1 MRRLT
6 AILIFLLV
14 FAVSVSAQEERV
26 RLTGVVKNDEG
37 RPVGG
42 LVVTAT
48 AEGAVPV
55 RSLTDRDG
63 NFQLLLRPGIWTL
76 SAARL
81 GGQPIISREIRL
93 REGDVLEIELVEGA
107 VYEKIKRAENP
118 PATLPDSGVREVPD
132 ALQSVNFDAATL
144 DDTGKRAA
152 VELSLLTDSVLAL
165 ARQRIAGQLAT
176 NQFNASFWLVDQLS
190 ENSEEGTGELR
201 LDSEG
206 EGQWRDDGFRLG
218 VDMGKNNWLGNV
230 MAEND
235 LMVGVPV
242 NVTIGLRQDRLASL
256 LESISGAAGRPDSGG
271 TPRVSLNG
279 IDNNRSWDD
288 LIRNNTAAESAL
300 PSGDAVFNLGF
311 SHQAERSFALSLRSL
326 FNELRSHIGS
336 LYGPMKDAYNSDAP
350 GSSEAFARSASFG
363 VEKTFLEGLR
373 GTVQYNYSEATGL
386 DIQSVNLH
394 FEDIQDFERF
404 LETGLRRD
412 LSTTVEAAFGAT
424 GTRVKVNYRLYLTDV
439 EDDSTFND
447 GLSQLLGDYSR
458 LDLNL
463 SQRID
468 FGLLSNARIS
478 LNVAVNNLL
487 NNRRNF
493 LFLNDNTDLLEAPR
507 TYIGGIRIEF

>member
-1 MRRLT
+1 MRKLT
-6 AILIFLLV
+6 AITILLLV

-26 RLTGVVKNDEG
+26 RLTGVVKDTEE
-37 RPVGG
+37 RPISG

-76 SAARL
+76 DAARL
-81 GGQPIISREIRL
+81 GGRPIISREIRL
-93 REGDVLEIELVEGA
+93 REGDVREIELVEGT
-107 VYEKIKRAENP
+107 VYEQIKRAKNP
-118 PATLPDSGVREVPD
+118 RAEPTDSGNRAAPD
-132 ALQSVNFDAATL
+132 ALQSVKFNAAKL

-190 ENSEEGTGELR
+190 SEPESSAGELR
-201 LDSEG
+201 IDSEG
-206 EGQWRDDGFRLG
+206 EGQWRGDGFRLG
-218 VDMGKNNWLGNV
+218 IDMGKNNWLGNV
-230 MAEND
+230 MAGND

-242 NVTIGLRQDRLASL
+242 NVTIGLREERLASL
-256 LESISGAAGRPDSGG
+256 LESIRNAAGRPNAGG

-279 IDNNRSWDD
+279 IDSNRPWDD
-288 LIRNNTAAESAL
+288 LIRGRTGAEAAL
-300 PSGDAVFNLGF
+300 PGGDAGYDLGF
-311 SHQAERSFALSLRSL
+311 SQQAERSFALSLRSL
-326 FNELRSHIGS
+326 FNELRSHMGS
-336 LYGPMKDAYNSDAP
+336 LYGPLKDAYTSETP
-350 GSSEAFARSASFG
+350 GSSEAFERSASFG

-493 LFLNDNTDLLEAPR
+493 QFLNDGTDLLETPR